1 VVRVRWSPCCGTT
14 VTGPTPWPGLAKQ
27 AAFETA
33 LCILTGDETAT
44 GRCGVSAPQWGEPG
58 YKPPGFLPRPQ
69 ASRGHKR
76 ALWGTLILGLVGQA
90 AYLSAIGGNSDTNNN
105 GCIDG
110 SEAVFA
116 HPWLALAGFLI
127 AVAAL
132 VLAVVVM
139 RRSRHP
145 PQGFP
150 RFGIV
155 IVTLTA
161 INVGWLALLPL
172 GGACG

>member
-1 VVRVRWSPCCGTT
+1 VHTYR
-14 VTGPTPWPGLAKQ
+14 
-27 AAFETA
+27 
-33 LCILTGDETAT
+33 DETAT

-116 HPWLALAGFLI
+116 HPWLALAGFLV

-172 GGACG
+172 GGACW

>member
-1 VVRVRWSPCCGTT
+1 VLPASIDAPTRPWKARGVRDG
-14 VTGPTPWPGLAKQ
+14 
-27 AAFETA
+27 

-44 GRCGVSAPQWGEPG
+44 GTCGVSAPKWGEPG
-58 YKPPGFLPRPQ
+58 YQPPKPGEPGYRPPVPRPQ

-76 ALWGTLILGLVGQA
+76 ALWGTLTLGLVGQA
-90 AYLSAIGGNSDTNNN
+90 AYLWAIDGNTDTNNN

-110 SEAVFA
+110 GEAVFV
-116 HPWLALAGFLI
+116 HPWFALAGFLA

-139 RRSRHP
+139 RRGRHP

-155 IVTLTA
+155 IATLTA

>member
-1 VVRVRWSPCCGTT
+1 MRRER
-14 VTGPTPWPGLAKQ
+14 A
-27 AAFETA
+27 
-33 LCILTGDETAT
+33 
-44 GRCGVSAPQWGEPG
+44 QWGEPG

-116 HPWLALAGFLI
+116 HPWLALASFLI

>member
-1 VVRVRWSPCCGTT
+1 MAWSGKPPICRRLPGIAIQITTGVSMAVKRCLPTRGWRWPVSWP
-14 VTGPTPWPGLAKQ
+14 PWP
-27 AAFETA
+27 
-33 LCILTGDETAT
+33 
-44 GRCGVSAPQWGEPG
+44 
-58 YKPPGFLPRPQ
+58 
-69 ASRGHKR
+69 
-76 ALWGTLILGLVGQA
+76 
-90 AYLSAIGGNSDTNNN
+90 
-105 GCIDG
+105 
-110 SEAVFA
+110 
-116 HPWLALAGFLI
+116 
-127 AVAAL
+127 L